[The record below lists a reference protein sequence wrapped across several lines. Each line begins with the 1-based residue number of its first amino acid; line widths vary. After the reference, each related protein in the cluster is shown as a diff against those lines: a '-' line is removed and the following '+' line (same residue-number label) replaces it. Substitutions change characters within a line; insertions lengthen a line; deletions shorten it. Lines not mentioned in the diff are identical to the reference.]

1 MQKQKTN
8 LESSIKVSQS
18 QDSNTFPLPQI
29 FIKPF
34 VVANTIALIMTPS
47 IDKNT
52 LNQIKNEKIVLEQY
66 DNGRIKH
73 YPYISLQYENGVI
86 SNKEVKKNE
95 IPIQISNE
103 ISFNMS
109 ENENKQIIDELR
121 KENVVLKNK
130 LKNSFPTH
138 IVTYIS
144 ICGLIL
150 GVCITL
156 MILMFGCGVFLID
169 PFYVFC
175 AVLIA
180 LTLLCTAIAA
190 TYDWKDFLN
199 EK

>member
-29 FIKPF
+29 LIKPF

-47 IDKNT
+47 IGKNT

-66 DNGRIKH
+66 DNGRIKN

-95 IPIQISNE
+95 IPIQISHE

-156 MILMFGCGVFLID
+156 MILMFGYGVFLID
-169 PFYVFC
+169 PFYVIC
-175 AVLIA
+175 AILIA
-180 LTLLCTAIAA
+180 LTLLCTAVAA
-190 TYDWKDFLN
+190 THDWKDFLN